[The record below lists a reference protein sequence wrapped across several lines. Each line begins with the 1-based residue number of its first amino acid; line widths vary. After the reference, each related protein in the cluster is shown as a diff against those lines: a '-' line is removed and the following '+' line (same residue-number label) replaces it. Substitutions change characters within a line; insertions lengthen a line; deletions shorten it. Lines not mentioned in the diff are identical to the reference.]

1 MAAVFVLGAAASAGY
16 FAFST
21 RPAPA
26 TVQASPPPPTTPA
39 QPIPPI
45 IVQLVQ
51 PAATGALPM
60 TGAVVTPAGVAAAAL
75 SGAGATG
82 AGATGADSPDA
93 WVLVGPPEQAAVTL
107 LRQVEIP
114 AAPQALTQSP
124 ETKPVKAEPK
134 PTKAGSAAASSGVKI
149 DLNTATQAQ
158 LESLP
163 LVGPSMAKR
172 IIEYRAANGPF
183 KSVADL
189 DKVKG
194 IGEKTLA
201 KLMPLVTVGDA
212 GAGSR

>member
-1 MAAVFVLGAAASAGY
+1 M
-16 FAFST
+16 
-21 RPAPA
+21 
-26 TVQASPPPPTTPA
+26 
-39 QPIPPI
+39 
-45 IVQLVQ
+45 
-51 PAATGALPM
+51 
-60 TGAVVTPAGVAAAAL
+60 
-75 SGAGATG
+75 
-82 AGATGADSPDA
+82 
-93 WVLVGPPEQAAVTL
+93 
-107 LRQVEIP
+107 
-114 AAPQALTQSP
+114 
-124 ETKPVKAEPK
+124 
-134 PTKAGSAAASSGVKI
+134 KI

>member
-1 MAAVFVLGAAASAGY
+1 
-16 FAFST
+16 
-21 RPAPA
+21 
-26 TVQASPPPPTTPA
+26 
-39 QPIPPI
+39 
-45 IVQLVQ
+45 
-51 PAATGALPM
+51 M

-82 AGATGADSPDA
+82 ADSPDA
-93 WVLVGPPEQAAVTL
+93 WVLVGPPEPAAVTL

-189 DKVKG
+189 DNVKG

-212 GAGSR
+212 GGAGSR